1 MFRRTGMTINR
12 KKCVFNAAE
21 TKFFGFIFSAEGIA
35 PDPDK
40 VQALKEA
47 SAPTSKEEVRS
58 FLGLAGFNSQFIPG
72 YATKSEPLRALTR
85 KGESFGLIKDT
96 ISETTLLSYYDT
108 KKETALFTDA
118 SPVGVNAILA
128 QKDENGLWKPVNI
141 ASRALNETEMGYDQ
155 LEREALAMHF
165 GCMRFKIF
173 LQGIHFTH
181 FINP

>member
-1 MFRRTGMTINR
+1 MFRRMGMTINR

-72 YATKSEPLRALTR
+72 YATKSEPLRGLTR
-85 KGESFGLIKDT
+85 KGVNFKWGRAEESFGSIRDT

-108 KKETALFTDA
+108 KKDTALFTDA

-128 QKDENGLWKPVNI
+128 
-141 ASRALNETEMGYDQ
+141 
-155 LEREALAMHF
+155 
-165 GCMRFKIF
+165 
-173 LQGIHFTH
+173 
-181 FINP
+181 